1 MLHDLLHIKPGLT
14 AIIGG
19 GGKSTLL
26 RALADELAPQARVV
40 VATST
45 KMYVPDWC
53 PVVLD
58 ASPASVERAF
68 SDGSVV
74 CVGALGEPPGKLEAP
89 QIDWDALLGV
99 ADYVLVEADGS
110 KHLPLKAHAGHEPVV
125 PKCANQVV
133 CVAGIDGMGAPV
145 SAACHRP
152 QLFAQRAGIALD
164 DAVTPEALVR
174 VLQSENLHDVLYIN
188 KVETAEA
195 WRLARRIAQLGG
207 TPVVAGS
214 LQRGEFRCLR

>member
-1 MLHDLLHIKPGLT
+1 MLQIEPGLA

-26 RALADELAPQARVV
+26 RALAGELAPHARVV
-40 VATST
+40 VATSA

-58 ASPASVERAF
+58 ASLPAVERALLT
-68 SDGSVV
+68 SSVV
-74 CVGALGEPPGKLEAP
+74 CVGTLAEQQGKLAAP
-89 QIDWDALLGV
+89 QLAWSALAQA

-110 KHLPLKAHAGHEPVV
+110 KHLPLKAHAEHEPVV
-125 PKCANQVV
+125 PACANRVV
-133 CVAGIDGMGAPV
+133 CVAGIDGLGASV
-145 SAACHRP
+145 SRACHRP

-164 DAVTPEALVR
+164 DVVTPEALAR
-174 VLQSENLHDVLYIN
+174 VLGAEGLHDVLLIN
-188 KVETAEA
+188 KVETAAA
-195 WRLARRIAQLGG
+195 WQLAERIAQQAA